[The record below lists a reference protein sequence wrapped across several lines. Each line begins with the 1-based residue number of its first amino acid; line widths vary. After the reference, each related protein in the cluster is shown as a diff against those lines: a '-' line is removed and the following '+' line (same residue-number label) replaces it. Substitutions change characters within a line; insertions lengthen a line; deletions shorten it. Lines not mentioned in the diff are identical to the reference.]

1 MGLRLERAV
10 SAVRL
15 FSQAIIFKKRKCQ
28 LRNRTSPK
36 MIPRQWIMP
45 TTTLAGRDPA
55 PPTKSQR
62 PKGVPSPVPD
72 PENDRNR
79 RNERRRNAGRGVP
92 LAHAVAPRAE
102 RAVQRAAE
110 EVDLRAERA
119 VRRAA
124 EEVDQKAAEK
134 AALRPESRPTA
145 SALTKSRLTTSRATP
160 DICARSENDLVEMI
174 RRQST
179 GMFSQIWGVW

>member
-1 MGLRLERAV
+1 MGCYFLRLERGD

-28 LRNRTSPK
+28 PRNRTLPK

-62 PKGVPSPVPD
+62 LKGVPSPAPD

-79 RNERRRNAGRGVP
+79 RNARPRNAEKGVP

-102 RAVQRAAE
+102 RAV
-110 EVDLRAERA
+110 
-119 VRRAA
+119 RRAA
-124 EEVDQKAAEK
+124 EEVDPRAER
-134 AALRPESRPTA
+134 AVRSRGG
-145 SALTKSRLTTSRATP
+145 SRSKSRGKGRSTTRVKAH
-160 DICARSENDLVEMI
+160 CVRSHQVKAHNVKSHVRHLCKK
-174 RRQST
+174 
-179 GMFSQIWGVW
+179 

>member
-1 MGLRLERAV
+1 MGLRLEREV

-15 FSQAIIFKKRKCQ
+15 ISQAIIFKKRKCQ
-28 LRNRTSPK
+28 PRNRTSPK

-55 PPTKSQR
+55 PQTKSQR
-62 PKGVPSPVPD
+62 PKGVPSPERAV
-72 PENDRNR
+72 R
-79 RNERRRNAGRGVP
+79 RAAEEVD
-92 LAHAVAPRAE
+92 PRAE

-110 EVDLRAERA
+110 EVY
-119 VRRAA
+119 
-124 EEVDQKAAEK
+124 QKAAEK

-145 SALTKSRLTTSRATP
+145 SALTKSRLTTSRATS
-160 DICARSENDLVEMI
+160 DICARSDLVEMI

-179 GMFSQIWGVW
+179 DMSPQIWGIWGHSSK

>member
-1 MGLRLERAV
+1 MSVWFQE
-10 SAVRL
+10 
-15 FSQAIIFKKRKCQ
+15 K
-28 LRNRTSPK
+28 
-36 MIPRQWIMP
+36 
-45 TTTLAGRDPA
+45 
-55 PPTKSQR
+55 
-62 PKGVPSPVPD
+62 
-72 PENDRNR
+72 
-79 RNERRRNAGRGVP
+79 GVP

-110 EVDLRAERA
+110 EVDPRAERA

-124 EEVDQKAAEK
+124 EEVGPKAAER

-145 SALTKSRLTTSRATP
+145 SALTKSRLTTSRATS

-179 GMFSQIWGVW
+179 DMSSQI

>member
-79 RNERRRNAGRGVP
+79 RNERRRNAGKGVP

-102 RAVQRAAE
+102 RAVQ
-110 EVDLRAERA
+110 
-119 VRRAA
+119 RAA

-145 SALTKSRLTTSRATP
+145 SALTKSRLTTSRATS

-179 GMFSQIWGVW
+179 GM

>member
-1 MGLRLERAV
+1 MGLRLEREV

-15 FSQAIIFKKRKCQ
+15 ISQAIIFKKKKCQ
-28 LRNRTSPK
+28 PRNRTSPK

-45 TTTLAGRDPA
+45 TTTLVGRDPA

-62 PKGVPSPVPD
+62 PKGVPSPAPD

-79 RNERRRNAGRGVP
+79 RNARRRNAEKGVP
-92 LAHAVAPRAE
+92 LAHAVAPR
-102 RAVQRAAE
+102 
-110 EVDLRAERA
+110 
-119 VRRAA
+119 
-124 EEVDQKAAEK
+124 AEK

-145 SALTKSRLTTSRATP
+145 SVLTKSRLTTSRATS
-160 DICARSENDLVEMI
+160 DICANENDLVEMI

-179 GMFSQIWGVW
+179 DMSSQIWGIWGHSSK

>member
-1 MGLRLERAV
+1 MGLRLEREV

-15 FSQAIIFKKRKCQ
+15 ISQAIIFKKRKCQ
-28 LRNRTSPK
+28 PRNRTSPK

-79 RNERRRNAGRGVP
+79 RNERRRNAGKGVP

-102 RAVQRAAE
+102 
-110 EVDLRAERA
+110 
-119 VRRAA
+119 
-124 EEVDQKAAEK
+124 KAAQ
-134 AALRPESRPTA
+134 RPESRPTA
-145 SALTKSRLTTSRATP
+145 SALTKSRLTTSRATS
-160 DICARSENDLVEMI
+160 DICARSEDDLVEMI

-179 GMFSQIWGVW
+179 DMSPQIWGIWGHSSK

>member
-62 PKGVPSPVPD
+62 PQGVPSPVPD

-79 RNERRRNAGRGVP
+79 RNARRRNAGKGVS
-92 LAHAVAPRAE
+92 LAHAVDP
-102 RAVQRAAE
+102 
-110 EVDLRAERA
+110 RAERA

-145 SALTKSRLTTSRATP
+145 SALTKSRLTTSRATS

>member
-79 RNERRRNAGRGVP
+79 RNERRRNAGKGVP

-119 VRRAA
+119 
-124 EEVDQKAAEK
+124 DQKAAEK

-145 SALTKSRLTTSRATP
+145 SALTKSRLTTSRATS

-179 GMFSQIWGVW
+179 GM